1 MIQNP
6 KSEVDFNE
14 TAKVVSSLKNDLKMT
29 FPKSFSRLN
38 FKSSLQRRLDLRR
51 T

>member
-14 TAKVVSSLKNDLKMT
+14 TAKVVSRLKNYLEIT
-29 FPKSFSRLN
+29 CPKSFSRLN